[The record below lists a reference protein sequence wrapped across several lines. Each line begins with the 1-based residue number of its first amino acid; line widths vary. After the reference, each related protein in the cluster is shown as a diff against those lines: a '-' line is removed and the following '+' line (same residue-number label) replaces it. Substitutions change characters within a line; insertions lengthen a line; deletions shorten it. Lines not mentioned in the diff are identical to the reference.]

1 MSLYTKNGTFP
12 KPIPFRI
19 VLSNGK
25 TRTDPSTFTAEE
37 IADAGFVE
45 VSDEPVYDSLT
56 ENLEWNNQTLDWSK
70 TNKTQSELATNLNRL
85 KNGAKEEILAARNEK
100 LKLPFY
106 SNDVGD
112 LISRDTE
119 DMVFTLTSI
128 ITSMLS
134 TREGASIN
142 VPIIDVN
149 DRIVLLDDQAVV
161 NVTTQLF
168 RANRSDFIEYR
179 NVISNLRGANTAA
192 EISNIVS
199 TYTVG

>member
-85 KNGAKEEILAARNEK
+85 KNGAKEEILAA
-100 LKLPFY
+100 
-106 SNDVGD
+106 
-112 LISRDTE
+112 
-119 DMVFTLTSI
+119 
-128 ITSMLS
+128 
-134 TREGASIN
+134 
-142 VPIIDVN
+142 
-149 DRIVLLDDQAVV
+149 
-161 NVTTQLF
+161 
-168 RANRSDFIEYR
+168 
-179 NVISNLRGANTAA
+179 
-192 EISNIVS
+192 
-199 TYTVG
+199 